1 MGGDEDMFGWDRGVF
16 YWVYEFGM
24 SGNSNCTGIL
34 FSVGVFNTD
43 ALIVKSVGLGFYRF
57 VQILALLITS
67 YVIFIYLFIDFKCS

>member
-1 MGGDEDMFGWDRGVF
+1 MSGGDGDMFGWDRGVF
-16 YWVYEFGM
+16 SWVFEFRM

-34 FSVGVFNTD
+34 FSFGVFNIN

-67 YVIFIYLFIDFKCS
+67 YLIFIYLLNFKCS